1 MRYER
6 LCDVCYSREKQK
18 MLKEH
23 AVISG
28 SPAASDS
35 VLDAS
40 GKSVSELKV
49 TEAEQRLNKHRLE
62 LSQYTRT

>member
-6 LCDVCYSREKQK
+6 LCGVCHSREKQK

-23 AVISG
+23 GVISG
-28 SPAASDS
+28 LPAASDS

-40 GKSVSELKV
+40 EKSVSELKV
-49 TEAEQRLNKHRLE
+49 TEAEQRLSKHRLE
-62 LSQYTRT
+62 LSQHMRT